1 MLSRQGESK
10 PHFGSPNGIYFWE
23 APLRGAR
30 LFVAAARLLPVCRSA
45 PSTCVSPCDIHTFS
59 QFLGFCCDIR
69 RDRSDLARSSVS
81 NVGQAAGSGAEQRKV
96 VPNFQLPDILEFLVA
111 VGNDQ
116 EMSELSGALKNL
128 VVFCGATLQV
138 CFPAAVVFCDP
149 ISKLFLSCC
158 GGFLACH

>member
-1 MLSRQGESK
+1 MLSRLGESK
-10 PHFGSPNGIYFWE
+10 PHFRSPYRIYFWE

-96 VPNFQLPDILEFLVA
+96 VPNSQLAEIFIKFSLEGSPLSSIKSARSLFTTFQITPPKV
-111 VGNDQ
+111 
-116 EMSELSGALKNL
+116 
-128 VVFCGATLQV
+128 TLY
-138 CFPAAVVFCDP
+138 
-149 ISKLFLSCC
+149 
-158 GGFLACH
+158 G